1 MRKTYKLCDMIYE
14 HKDNC
19 LLFSHTNKAVVNIK
33 NRLIKMKVN
42 NVNKICHTFRSFFY
56 DDSRGVND
64 LKDKIAFVDEYTMT
78 PNRYITLLYHAFT
91 KYNITIIMSG
101 DINQCEPINDDKTI
115 PQNYFTSKAVE
126 EMCSQRVELTYIE
139 ESARYDNKTRIVLNY
154 FLKYK
159 CIGHRFERP
168 GIYYKTICWL
178 NDTRRRVTEICCNRF
193 VENKKSYEINFKYK
207 SRIEKYKICTGMP
220 IIATENMK
228 KYNMYNLMEYEI
240 DNIDENNKEQL
251 YFYINN
257 EIFDDNEFRENFL
270 PNFCNKV
277 YKFRG
282 GKIDEHYNIY
292 DTHKMDIKELYTAI
306 SRTTKLEYV
315 QLLDTQIRKR
325 YSE

>member
-1 MRKTYKLCDMIYE
+1 
-14 HKDNC
+14 
-19 LLFSHTNKAVVNIK
+19 
-33 NRLIKMKVN
+33 
-42 NVNKICHTFRSFFY
+42 
-56 DDSRGVND
+56 
-64 LKDKIAFVDEYTMT
+64 
-78 PNRYITLLYHAFT
+78 
-91 KYNITIIMSG
+91 
-101 DINQCEPINDDKTI
+101 
-115 PQNYFTSKAVE
+115 
-126 EMCSQRVELTYIE
+126 
-139 ESARYDNKTRIVLNY
+139 
-154 FLKYK
+154 
-159 CIGHRFERP
+159 
-168 GIYYKTICWL
+168 
-178 NDTRRRVTEICCNRF
+178 
-193 VENKKSYEINFKYK
+193 
-207 SRIEKYKICTGMP
+207 MP

-306 SRTTKLEYV
+306 SRTTKLEYI

>member
-78 PNRYITLLYHAFT
+78 PNRYITLLYHTFT

-101 DINQCEPINDDKTI
+101 DINQFEPINDDKTI
-115 PQNYFTSKAVE
+115 PQNCFTSKAVE

-178 NDTRRRVTEICCNRF
+178 NDTRRRVTEIC
-193 VENKKSYEINFKYK
+193 
-207 SRIEKYKICTGMP
+207 
-220 IIATENMK
+220 
-228 KYNMYNLMEYEI
+228 
-240 DNIDENNKEQL
+240 
-251 YFYINN
+251 
-257 EIFDDNEFRENFL
+257 
-270 PNFCNKV
+270 
-277 YKFRG
+277 
-282 GKIDEHYNIY
+282 
-292 DTHKMDIKELYTAI
+292 
-306 SRTTKLEYV
+306 
-315 QLLDTQIRKR
+315 
-325 YSE
+325 